1 MTLREKVIVET
12 YTGICMVTG
21 EEREEIYKYWAELM
35 GRPVYTHE
43 LASKEI
49 QEELKAKSKDDF
61 IALCKNSVETAL
73 DEPKDSRWIP
83 CSERM
88 PEDGQDVLVWF
99 EYFRYGEYNG
109 LYQTHGIGWA
119 WRGEWSGFVNGQS
132 GWHKLRIIAW
142 RPLPEEYRPVA
153 EA

>member
-1 MTLREKVIVET
+1 MQRVIERIVE
-12 YTGICMVTG
+12 
-21 EEREEIYKYWAELM
+21 RARAELLNLTFHKSEKCK
-35 GRPVYTHE
+35 GFNEGVHKV
-43 LASKEI
+43 LEI
-49 QEELKAKSKDDF
+49 IQDEAK
-61 IALCKNSVETAL
+61 NGG
-73 DEPKDSRWIP
+73 WIY

-132 GWHKLRIIAW
+132 GWHKLRVIAW
-142 RPLPEEYRPVA
+142 QPLPEQPE
-153 EA
+153 EEMEEWKEQ